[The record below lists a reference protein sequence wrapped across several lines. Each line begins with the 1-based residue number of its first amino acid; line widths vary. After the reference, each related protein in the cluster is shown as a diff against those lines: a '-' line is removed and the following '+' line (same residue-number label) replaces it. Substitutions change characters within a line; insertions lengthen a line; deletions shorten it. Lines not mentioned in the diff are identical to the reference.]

1 LNPNDEVYC
10 LQSTEIGKKDIYIPI
25 ILNNTAPRT
34 VSISRHDFDTGMDTV
49 KDYSGKDIQRA
60 TEIGHAKEGVEYYY
74 VRVRKPGAYKLNQII
89 SKDGSDVRLYN
100 RQVFVF
106 TCPYARFKPVPA
118 MDYCTGDNE
127 TLQLEVIGVPPLNVQ
142 YTRRTASGLVS
153 NLKFD
158 RVQPEEF
165 KTPLQGQQ
173 TLDKSL
179 FIASP
184 EPDYT
189 WAASQHL
196 NINLNLTFESPSQ
209 EEYSISR
216 VVDGAGNEIDLSG
229 LSSQSFEVHG
239 RPVVQFQCGQTD
251 PVNLLIG
258 SKSTQLPLGILGS
271 GPFNLDY
278 EFSGGP
284 EVHSVKLT
292 NNQNSISVSSPGEYK
307 LLSVRDKFCQGQVMF
322 PSTCQVVQP
331 LVPTVKLQ
339 ATPIA
344 SECAGDN
351 EVGMKFV
358 AEFAGAAPYVLE
370 YVITKQTGRSKTV
383 VERKK
388 EIIDRSRHIFSYLPS
403 SSGEYTYEFTTLDD
417 RNYKK
422 RPTQI
427 APIKQ
432 IVHPQPDAK
441 FSARNGRAV
450 KTCLGEDLTVD
461 VDLRGSGPFVLY
473 WTVGDQLYSDK
484 VDGEKYTIKLPPFDR
499 AGHHIASLVKIQD
512 DNGCV
517 KELEARDFTIDV
529 RRDRPTAF
537 FYTGQKM
544 EHVVEITEGSTTH
557 LPIRL
562 TGEGPWTVTYRNV
575 EMGDRSKIKRR
586 FMDPNAQIEVKHTG
600 HYELLNVEDSICKGD
615 VLPYQFLIQYLDKPT
630 IAIAED
636 QAVAVSEG
644 TYERAAVCQ
653 GTSDSIDVVF
663 SGLGPFYCTYKEY
676 RDSNGILSSY
686 QFLDNQEISTGVR
699 RVRLP
704 LRTAES
710 GKYRYVFDKLSD
722 QRYKEPF
729 SVGGLQIEQLVH
741 ATPTVK
747 FAFKSA
753 RKERNLC
760 VGESLSSADMDP
772 LYLEFSGVAPFKIE
786 IAVRLES
793 ELQATI
799 IKIDEIMTTRY
810 KLQLPYKLEAAGSYV
825 VKLLSV
831 NDASGCGS
839 QVEQNDDT
847 MAKIKALDIATIKPV
862 DTCDDL
868 CVGDKIE
875 YSLSGMGPFTVQ
887 YLFNGKTE
895 TVKSPTP
902 KLSMLADKAGNVTIV
917 SVGDQRNKCRSFPT
931 GISKQIHEVPSSY
944 ISGGKEIIESIHE
957 GMYMQSMI

>member
-1 LNPNDEVYC
+1 MNPNDEVYC

-34 VSISRHDFDTGMDTV
+34 VSISRHDFDTGIDTV
-49 KDYSGKDIQRA
+49 KVYSGSDIQRA

-74 VRVRKPGAYKLNQII
+74 VRVRQPGVYKLNQIV
-89 SKDGSDVRLYN
+89 SKDGSDVRLYS

-106 TCPYARFKPVPA
+106 TCPYAHFNPVPA
-118 MDYCTGDNE
+118 IDYCTGDNE

-142 YTRRTASGLVS
+142 YSKKTASGLVS
-153 NLKFD
+153 NFKLD

-165 KTPLQGQQ
+165 NSPLQGLE

-179 FIASP
+179 FIAAP

-196 NINLNLTFESPSQ
+196 KINLNLTFESPS
-209 EEYSISR
+209 EEKYSLSR
-216 VVDGAGNEIDLSG
+216 VVDGVGNEVDLSG

-239 RPVVQFQCGQTD
+239 RPAVKFQCTQTD

-258 SKSTQLPLGILGS
+258 SKSTQLPIGLEGS
-271 GPFNLDY
+271 GPFNLEY
-278 EFSGGP
+278 QFSG
-284 EVHSVKLT
+284 ESQSHSVKLT
-292 NNQNSISVSSPGEYK
+292 NHQKSISVSSPGEYK
-307 LLSVRDKFCQGQVMF
+307 LLSIRDKFCQGQVMF

-331 LVPTVKLQ
+331 EVPTVKVQ

-383 VERKK
+383 VESKR
-388 EIIDRSRHIFSYLPS
+388 ETIDRSRHIFSYLPS

-422 RPTQI
+422 RPTHI
-427 APIKQ
+427 EPIKQ

-441 FSARNGRAV
+441 FSARSGRAV

-461 VDLRGSGPFVLY
+461 VDLRGSGPFVLS

-499 AGHHIASLVKIQD
+499 AGHHIVSLVKIQD

-537 FYTGQKM
+537 FYTGEKM
-544 EHVVEITEGSTTH
+544 EHVVEITEGSKVH

-562 TGEGPWTVTYRNV
+562 TGEGPWIVTYRNV
-575 EMGDRSKIKRR
+575 ELGDRSMVRRR
-586 FMDPNAQIEVKHTG
+586 FNDPNAQIEVKHTG

-615 VLPYQFLIQYLDKPT
+615 VLPYQFMVQYLDKPT
-630 IAIAED
+630 ISIAED
-636 QAVAVSEG
+636 QAVSVSEG
-644 TYERAAVCQ
+644 IYQRAPVCQ
-653 GTSDSIDVVF
+653 GTNDAIDVVF
-663 SGLGPFYCTYKEY
+663 SGLGPFYCTYKEF
-676 RDSNGILSSY
+676 RNSNGILSSS
-686 QFLDNQEISTGVR
+686 QFLGNQEISTGVR

-704 LRTAES
+704 LKTSES
-710 GKYRYVFDKLSD
+710 GKYRYIFDKLSD
-722 QRYKEPF
+722 QRYKNPF
-729 SVGGLQIEQLVH
+729 SVSGLQIEQTVY

-747 FAFKSA
+747 FMTKSA
-753 RKERNLC
+753 RKERTLC
-760 VGESLSSADMDP
+760 VGESLSSTDMDP
-772 LYLEFSGVAPFKIE
+772 LYLEFSGVAPFQVE
-786 IAVRLES
+786 VAVRLES
-793 ELQATI
+793 ELQANI
-799 IKIDEIMTTRY
+799 LKIDNIMTTRH
-810 KLQLPYKLEAAGSYV
+810 KLELPYNLDAAGSYV
-825 VKLLSV
+825 IKLLSV
-831 NDASGCGS
+831 NDAHGCGS

-847 MAKIKALDIATIKPV
+847 LAKIKALDIATIKPV
-862 DTCDDL
+862 ETCDDL

-875 YSLSGMGPFTVQ
+875 YTLSGVGPFTVQ
-887 YLFNGKTE
+887 YMFNGKSE
-895 TVKSPTP
+895 TVKSPTS
-902 KLSMLADKAGNVTIV
+902 KLSMLADKPGNVTIV

-944 ISGGKEIIESIHE
+944 VSGGKEIIESIHE
-957 GMYMQSMI
+957 GM